1 MYKTKETMR
10 KIYILLLGPAL
21 FAACHESMEK
31 RAQREAKEYTAKYCP
46 TPAVN
51 CTRTDSVVFYPE
63 TKTYHYYC
71 SFVDKMDDAE
81 IINKNRQLIDDMLLK
96 SIIES
101 TELKPFKEAGFT
113 FAYTCHSDKN
123 PQKVLFE
130 TKYTK
135 KRY

>member
-1 MYKTKETMR
+1 MR
-10 KIYILLLGPAL
+10 KIFFLLLGAAML
-21 FAACHESMEK
+21 TACHESMEK
-31 RAQREAKEYTAKYCP
+31 RAEREAKDP

-51 CTRTDSVVFYPE
+51 YTRTDSVVFYPE

-71 SFVDKMDDAE
+71 SFVDKMDDVA
-81 IINKNRQLIDDMLLK
+81 IIDKNRQYIDDMLLK

-101 TELKPFKEAGFT
+101 TSLKPYKEAGFT
-113 FAYTCHSDKN
+113 FAYTCHSDKE

>member
-1 MYKTKETMR
+1 MR
-10 KIYILLLGPAL
+10 KISILFLGAV
-21 FAACHESMEK
+21 FFTACHESLEK

-46 TPAVN
+46 TPPN
-51 CTRTDSVVFYPE
+51 NYTRTDSVVFYPE

-81 IINKNRQLIDDMLLK
+81 IIEKNRQLIDDMLLK

-101 TELKPFKEAGFT
+101 TDLKPYKDAGFT
-113 FAYTCHSDKN
+113 FAYTCHSGKE

-130 TKYTK
+130 AKYTK

>member
-1 MYKTKETMR
+1 MCKSKEAMR
-10 KIYILLLGPAL
+10 RIYILLLGAVL
-21 FAACHESMEK
+21 FTACHESLEK

-46 TPAVN
+46 SPVIN
-51 CTRTDSVVFYPE
+51 
-63 TKTYHYYC
+63 YHYYC
-71 SFVDKMDDAE
+71 SFVDKMDDAA
-81 IINKNRQLIDDMLLK
+81 IIDKNRQLIDDMLLK

>member
-1 MYKTKETMR
+1 MR
-10 KIYILLLGPAL
+10 KIYILLLGAAML
-21 FAACHESMEK
+21 TACHESLEK
-31 RAQREAKEYTAKYCP
+31 RAEREAKEYTAKYCP
-46 TPAVN
+46 TPVTN
-51 CTRTDSVVFYPE
+51 YTRTDSVVFYPE

-71 SFVDKMDDAE
+71 SFVDK
-81 IINKNRQLIDDMLLK
+81 NRQLIDDMLLK

-101 TELKPFKEAGFT
+101 TSLKPYKEAGFS
-113 FAYTCHSDKN
+113 FAYTCHSDKE